1 MDESLRWLLVN
12 AGQIT
17 VGGLLAV
24 FLVTGIVALQRKWV
38 VPGWLYAECIA
49 DRDRLEQ
56 KVEAIALANEEKVAR
71 LEAKIDVMGAGR
83 AW

>member
-17 VGGLLAV
+17 VAGLLAA

-38 VPGWLYAECIA
+38 VPGWLYQECIA
-49 DRDRLEQ
+49 DRDRFEQ
-56 KVEAIALANEEKVAR
+56 KVEAMALANEEKIAR
-71 LEAKIDVMGAGR
+71 LEARLDGLSGGR
-83 AW
+83 MR